1 MKHKKSRK
9 NIKNNKTNTKKTKVN
24 TKTNRNNNNNK
35 KSKKIIIVKNR
46 TPLLIQKI
54 SEKVSDTDYN
64 DFFIPHLF
72 NKKNNK
78 TSYSPTINKEIVTL
92 KTMPRQQIMD
102 CNNTLAFELKEP
114 LKIGIPGTLY
124 GKNCFDY
131 NTPEAKKYLLKNL
144 AANKHVTIS
153 KIVPPIQLQ
162 ANCWFNAMFTTF
174 FISDKGRKFFHYF
187 RELMIKGKQKNG
199 QIIPEKLRNAFA
211 LLNFGIE
218 ACLSGNKYAYE
229 MNTNSIIHQ
238 IYESIPKEYHSK
250 YSYIVDVK
258 KASNPLMY
266 YMSII
271 NYLNNNS
278 ILILLVKNCNT
289 NWKEQVAQMVSQ
301 SKLPHIIVFEVFD
314 SSKSAG
320 DSGTFLNKPLSFDL
334 KDGKYSLDS
343 AVIRD
348 KTGQHFCSTITC
360 EHEEMGY
367 DGMSFHRIVP
377 LKWKDKINS
386 NFTWEFEGSEDY
398 DKTPLKWSFTHG
410 YQLLMYYRV

>member
-9 NIKNNKTNTKKTKVN
+9 NNKANTKKTKAN
-24 TKTNRNNNNNK
+24 TKTNKNNNNNK
-35 KSKKIIIVKNR
+35 KNKKIIIIKNK

-92 KTMPRQQIMD
+92 KTMPRQQILD

-144 AANKHVTIS
+144 AANKHVIIS

-218 ACLSGNKYAYE
+218 ACLTGNKYAYE
-229 MNTNSIIHQ
+229 LNTNSIIHQ

-250 YSYIVDVK
+250 YSYIVDIK

-266 YMSII
+266 YTSII

-278 ILILLVKNCNT
+278 ILILLVKNCNS

-314 SSKSAG
+314 GSKSAG

-348 KTGQHFCSTITC
+348 TTGQHFCSTITC

-386 NFTWEFEGSEDY
+386 NFTWKFEGSEDY

>member
-9 NIKNNKTNTKKTKVN
+9 NIKIN
-24 TKTNRNNNNNK
+24 TKTNKKTKINKKTNKNNNK
-35 KSKKIIIVKNR
+35 KTKKIIIIKNK

-92 KTMPRQQIMD
+92 KTMPRQKILD

-144 AANKHVTIS
+144 AANKHVIIS

-199 QIIPEKLRNAFA
+199 QIIQSEKLRNAFA

-218 ACLSGNKYAYE
+218 ACLTGNKYAYE
-229 MNTNSIIHQ
+229 LNTNSIIHQ

-278 ILILLVKNCNT
+278 ILILLVKNCNS
-289 NWKEQVAQMVSQ
+289 NWKEQIAQMVSQ

-314 SSKSAG
+314 GINKNAG

-348 KTGQHFCSTITC
+348 TTGQHFCSTITC